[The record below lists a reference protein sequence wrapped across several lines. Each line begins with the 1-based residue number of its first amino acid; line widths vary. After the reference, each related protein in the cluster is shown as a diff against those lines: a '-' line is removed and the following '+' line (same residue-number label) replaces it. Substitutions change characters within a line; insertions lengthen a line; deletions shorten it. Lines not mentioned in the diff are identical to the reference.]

1 MHSLGAAQP
10 TFAVRARLSLSRDMH
25 QVALPGVQHPPP
37 NRKTW
42 KAEPTFSKELSMAG
56 GALAE
61 AVEGPP
67 PSVLTEHF
75 RFASAGSTL
84 AELTL
89 DC

>member
-1 MHSLGAAQP
+1 
-10 TFAVRARLSLSRDMH
+10 
-25 QVALPGVQHPPP
+25 
-37 NRKTW
+37 
-42 KAEPTFSKELSMAG
+42 MAG